1 MQKARNDWNKEVG
14 RKKWKKIMKTGVER
28 RNNIFLLPRKMKLEK
43 DIKREKTF
51 LKCAVYIPISQIKL
65 FFLLV

>member
-1 MQKARNDWNKEVG
+1 
-14 RKKWKKIMKTGVER
+14 MKTGVER

-51 LKCAVYIPISQIKL
+51 LKCAVYIPISQIKI